1 MPVIDATE
9 TRSTAPPMFVTI
21 TDRGTRG
28 PRWVHARTQPL
39 DRYERAEDRAPGDHH
54 QPLDALLAPRP
65 MIDTT
70 SDDRKWAEI
79 NQPPKAI
86 AANGGSGNK
95 PQLDKDA
102 ADKHIPVPGLCVRI
116 GTLPTSRYAR
126 ARTPTTSAASAA
138 TGFVN
143 GHPSLWMG
151 LSHSS
156 SGRFSASRS
165 HRRPSDGPIT
175 AWAVIACRESSS
187 RADATP

>member
-1 MPVIDATE
+1 MPVIDATA

-39 DRYERAEDRAPGDHH
+39 DRYERAEDRARGDHH

-70 SDDRKWAEI
+70 LDDRKSAEI

-102 ADKHIPVPGLCVRI
+102 ADKHIPVPGLRAYRHVANLSLRTGTNAHNVSGERRHRI
-116 GTLPTSRYAR
+116 RQRASIVVDGTIA
-126 ARTPTTSAASAA
+126 
-138 TGFVN
+138 FV
-143 GHPSLWMG
+143 L
-151 LSHSS
+151 
-156 SGRFSASRS
+156 
-165 HRRPSDGPIT
+165 RPALGV
-175 AWAVIACRESSS
+175 AIA
-187 RADATP
+187 